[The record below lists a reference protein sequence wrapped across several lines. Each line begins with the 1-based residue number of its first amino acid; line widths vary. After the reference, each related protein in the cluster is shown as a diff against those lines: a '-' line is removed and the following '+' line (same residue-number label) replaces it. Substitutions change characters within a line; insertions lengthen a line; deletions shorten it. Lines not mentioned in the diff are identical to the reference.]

1 MNAMGKY
8 AHFLIDDVIWV
19 LRDVARKRPAS
30 LFDNPF
36 LNMLKIAW
44 ENYGVKTQLNLFYRT
59 SSFYGN
65 DEFTLADMPDT
76 YKEEWKGSSAWLK
89 LGFHAK
95 EEFPDYPLVNARY
108 EDVKNLFETIKGHVL
123 CFAGEESFTYG
134 VCPHWNTVSEVGVKA
149 LYDCG
154 VRVMDVSV
162 GEAFPYNGNQDSLP
176 YGHALRLLNNRQPET
191 RVYSRGGP
199 DAAINNSI
207 CAYNHLSPAQLEQT
221 RDNLSSIMDPNTG
234 MRFKKFHMPQQTL
247 NLMACEEVE
256 DNLSR
261 LIGNEYIGVCTHEQ
275 YFYPDYLSYQ
285 PDYAE
290 KIYKMGECLHK
301 AGYVFFFPEELAEQ

>member
-1 MNAMGKY
+1 MKKY
-8 AHFLIDDVIWV
+8 SHFLIDDVIWV
-19 LRDVARKRPAS
+19 LRDIARQRPAS

-36 LNMLKIAW
+36 LSMLKQAW
-44 ENYGVKTQLNLFYRT
+44 DNYGVKTQLNLFYRT

-76 YKEEWKGSSAWLK
+76 YKKEWQAASSWLK
-89 LGFHAK
+89 MGFHAK

-108 EDVKNLFETIKGHVL
+108 EDVKSLFETVRGHVIR
-123 CFAGEESFTYG
+123 FAGESSFTYG
-134 VCPHWNTVSEVGVKA
+134 VCPHWNAVSEAGVRA

-162 GEAFPYNGNQDSLP
+162 GEAFPYNGNPDSLP

-221 RDNLSSIMDPNTG
+221 RDNLSSILDAQTG

-247 NLMACEEVE
+247 NLMAREEVE
-256 DNLSR
+256 SNLAA
-261 LIGNEYIGVCTHEQ
+261 LIGNEYIGICTHEQ
-275 YFYPDYLSYQ
+275 YFYPDYFAYQ
-285 PDYAE
+285 PDHFDKILRACQLIHENGYAF
-290 KIYKMGECLHK
+290 IF
-301 AGYVFFFPEELAEQ
+301 ADELVSQ